1 MILILFINQ
10 LGFCKIEGS
19 MRLGDMYFT
28 IARLFLVIDFH
39 IKHV

>member
-1 MILILFINQ
+1 
-10 LGFCKIEGS
+10 